1 LKWENI
7 EVKEPGEGEV
17 KIRHMAV
24 GINFVDVNYRKG
36 LYSTKTPFIPGSFPV
51 SPFQSFIFLSRMII
65 YLLVPVVIICGMHF
79 STASVA
85 HLMHHNIYYP
95 G

>member
-7 EVKEPGEGEV
+7 EVKEPREGEV
-17 KIRHMAV
+17 KIRHTAV

-36 LYSTKTPFIPGSFPV
+36 LYSTKTPFIPGSLPV
-51 SPFQSFIFLSRMII
+51 SPLQSLIFLSLMII